1 LRDASRDKNNHYNQ
15 TLTGFYQQV
24 FMKQTGDQAE
34 TPRYLFIWI
43 GVLFGLGYWLIDMLV
58 DVLVFNEGTLRSQLL
73 HPVAAEL
80 MMRLS
85 FLVLSSCFGIFASVT
100 LQRQQTACVRAYD
113 AEMRLQVLLDS
124 AAEYIF
130 LINLE
135 GAILRANQ
143 SVFRDSG
150 FTPDEM
156 MGHHIKDFFSSDSQQ
171 LCECSF
177 PALRE
182 RGFNRAEIEFV
193 RKDGSV
199 INMECSATAVP
210 DQPGV
215 FSTFL
220 IIQHDITDRLQAA
233 RRLED
238 SERRFRAIFN
248 STYQFIGLLDPQGTT
263 LEANQT
269 ALDFIGQSN
278 ADVVGRKFWE
288 TPWWN
293 HSVALQEQLKTAIS
307 EAASGKLVRFE
318 ARHLGK
324 QGEQLIIDFSL
335 KPVLNDQGETVMI
348 IPEGHNITERKL
360 AEEKLK
366 QMQQDSAHMM
376 RVSTMGE
383 MASGM
388 AHELN
393 QPLTALLSYCGTA
406 LQLAQQAPSLPAG
419 FLDILERA
427 TEQAHRAGKVI
438 RHLRDF
444 VSKGK
449 NEKTCVV
456 LNELVQD
463 VIDLIGWELRE
474 TDIQIVFQQG
484 STNGEIFVDRIQIE
498 QVLINLIK
506 NSVEAIRNAGIEAGR
521 VEITSQFTEAN
532 TVELTVIDNGP
543 GISAGI
549 AGVLF
554 DPYQTSKESGMG
566 MGLSISRSI
575 VEAHN
580 GKLWVDKNR
589 SRGAMFCM
597 SLPGCR

>member
-1 LRDASRDKNNHYNQ
+1 
-15 TLTGFYQQV
+15 
-24 FMKQTGDQAE
+24 MKQTSDQAK

-43 GVLFGLGYWLIDMLV
+43 GVLFGLGYWFVDMLV
-58 DVLVFNEGTLRSQLL
+58 DVVVFNEGTLGSQLL
-73 HPVAAEL
+73 HPSATEF

-85 FLVLSSCFGIFASVT
+85 FLVLSSCFGIFATVT
-100 LQRQQTACVRAYD
+100 LQRQQAARVRAAD
-113 AEMRLQVLLDS
+113 AEMHLEVLLDS

-130 LINLE
+130 LIDSG

-156 MGHHIKDFFSSDSQQ
+156 MGHHIKEFFSPDSQQ

-182 RGFNRAEIEFV
+182 RGSNRADIEFV

-210 DQPGV
+210 DKQGE

-220 IIQHDITDRLQAA
+220 IIQRDITERLLAD

-248 STYQFIGLLDPQGTT
+248 STYQFIGLLDPQGTL

-269 ALDFIGQSN
+269 ALDFIGRSN

-293 HSVALQEQLKTAIS
+293 HSVALQEQLKSAIA
-307 EAASGKLVRFE
+307 EAASGKLVSFE
-318 ARHLGK
+318 ARHSGK

-335 KPVLNDQGETVMI
+335 KPVLNEQGETVMI
-348 IPEGHNITERKL
+348 IPEGRDITERRL
-360 AEEKLK
+360 AEEGLK
-366 QMQQDSAHMM
+366 QMQQESAHMM
-376 RVSTMGE
+376 RISTMGE

-393 QPLTALLSYCGTA
+393 QPLTALISYCGTA
-406 LQLAQQAPSLPAG
+406 KQLAQQAPSLPEG
-419 FLDILERA
+419 FIDILDRA
-427 TEQAHRAGKVI
+427 AEQAQRAGKVI

-449 NEKTCVV
+449 HDKTCV
-456 LNELVQD
+456 LLHELVQG

-474 TDIQIVFQQG
+474 TDIQIIFQQG
-484 STNGEIFVDRIQIE
+484 LNAGEIFVDRIQIE

-506 NSVEAIRNAGIEAGR
+506 NSVEAIMEAGIEAGR
-521 VEITSQFTEAN
+521 VEIASEFTEENSVLISVA
-532 TVELTVIDNGP
+532 DNGP

-549 AGVLF
+549 AGILF

-589 SRGAMFCM
+589 SSGALFCM

>member
-1 LRDASRDKNNHYNQ
+1 
-15 TLTGFYQQV
+15 
-24 FMKQTGDQAE
+24 MKQTGDQTE
-34 TPRYLFIWI
+34 TPRYLFIWM
-43 GVLFGLGYWLIDMLV
+43 GVLFGLGFWFVDMLV
-58 DVLVFNEGTLRSQLL
+58 DVVVFNEGTLRGQLL
-73 HPVAAEL
+73 HPSATEL
-80 MMRLS
+80 TMRLS
-85 FLVLSSCFGIFASVT
+85 FLVLSSCFGIFAAVT
-100 LQRQQTACVRAYD
+100 LQRQQAARVRAND
-113 AEMRLQVLLDS
+113 AELHLEMLLDS

-130 LINLE
+130 LIDSG
-135 GAILRANQ
+135 GAIVRANQ

-156 MGHHIKDFFSSDSQQ
+156 MGHHIKEFFSPDSQQ

-182 RGFNRAEIEFV
+182 RGSNRADIEFV

-210 DQPGV
+210 DKQGE

-220 IIQHDITDRLQAA
+220 IIQRDITERLQAA

-238 SERRFRAIFN
+238 GERRFRAIFN
-248 STYQFIGLLDPQGTT
+248 STYQFIGLLDPQGTL

-269 ALDFIGQSN
+269 ALDFIGLSN

-293 HSVALQEQLKTAIS
+293 HSVALQEQLKSAIA
-307 EAASGKLVRFE
+307 EAASGKLVSFE
-318 ARHLGK
+318 AQHHSK

-335 KPVLNDQGETVMI
+335 KPVLNEQGETVMI
-348 IPEGHNITERKL
+348 IPEGRDITERRL

-366 QMQQDSAHMM
+366 QMQQESAHMM
-376 RVSTMGE
+376 RISTMGE

-393 QPLTALLSYCGTA
+393 QPLTALVSYCGTA
-406 LQLAQQAPSLPAG
+406 KQLAQQAPSLPEG
-419 FLDILERA
+419 FIDILERA
-427 TEQAHRAGKVI
+427 AEQAQRAGKVI

-449 NEKTCVV
+449 HDKTCVV
-456 LNELVQD
+456 LHELVQG

-474 TDIQIVFQQG
+474 TDIQIIFQQG
-484 STNGEIFVDRIQIE
+484 LNAGEIFVDKIQIE

-506 NSVEAIRNAGIEAGR
+506 NSIEAIRNAGVEAGR
-521 VEITSQFTEAN
+521 VEIASQFTEEN
-532 TVELTVIDNGP
+532 SVEISVADNGP

-549 AGVLF
+549 AGILF

-589 SRGAMFCM
+589 SSGAMFCM

>member
-1 LRDASRDKNNHYNQ
+1 
-15 TLTGFYQQV
+15 
-24 FMKQTGDQAE
+24 MKQTSDQAK

-43 GVLFGLGYWLIDMLV
+43 GVLFGLGYWFVDMLV
-58 DVLVFNEGTLRSQLL
+58 DVVVFNEGTLGSQLL
-73 HPVAAEL
+73 HPPTSEL
-80 MMRLS
+80 IMRLS
-85 FLVLSSCFGIFASVT
+85 FLVLSSCFGIFAAVT
-100 LQRQQTACVRAYD
+100 LQRQQAARVRAAD
-113 AEMRLQVLLDS
+113 AELHLEMLLDS

-130 LINLE
+130 HINTE
-135 GAILRANQ
+135 GTILRANQ

-156 MGHHIKDFFSSDSQQ
+156 MGHHIKEFFSPDSQQ

-182 RGFNRAEIEFV
+182 RGSNRADIEFV

-210 DQPGV
+210 DKQGE

-220 IIQHDITDRLQAA
+220 IIQRDITERLLAD

-248 STYQFIGLLDPQGTT
+248 STYQFIGLLDPQGTL

-269 ALDFIGQSN
+269 ALDFIGLSN
-278 ADVVGRKFWE
+278 ADVVGKKFWE

-293 HSVALQEQLKTAIS
+293 HSLALQEQLKSAIA
-307 EAASGKLVRFE
+307 EASSGKLVRFE
-318 ARHLGK
+318 ALHRSK

-335 KPVLNDQGETVMI
+335 KPVLNEQGETVMI
-348 IPEGHNITERKL
+348 IPEGRDITERRL
-360 AEEKLK
+360 AEEGLK
-366 QMQQDSAHMM
+366 QMQQESAHMM
-376 RVSTMGE
+376 RISTMGE

-393 QPLTALLSYCGTA
+393 QPLTALISYCGTA
-406 LQLAQQAPSLPAG
+406 KQLAQQAPSLPEG
-419 FLDILERA
+419 FIDILDRA
-427 TEQAHRAGKVI
+427 AEQAQRAGKVI

-449 NEKTCVV
+449 HDKTCVV
-456 LNELVQD
+456 LHELVQG
-463 VIDLIGWELRE
+463 VIDLIGWELQK
-474 TDIQIVFQQG
+474 TDIQIIFQQG
-484 STNGEIFVDRIQIE
+484 SYAGEIFVDRIQIE
-498 QVLINLIK
+498 QLLINLIK
-506 NSVEAIRNAGIEAGR
+506 NSVEAIMEAGIEAGR
-521 VEITSQFTEAN
+521 VEIASEFTEENSVLISVA
-532 TVELTVIDNGP
+532 DNGP

-549 AGVLF
+549 AGILF

-589 SRGAMFCM
+589 PGGALFCM

>member
-1 LRDASRDKNNHYNQ
+1 
-15 TLTGFYQQV
+15 
-24 FMKQTGDQAE
+24 MKQTSDQAE

-43 GVLFGLGYWLIDMLV
+43 GVLFGLGYWFVDMLV
-58 DVLVFNEGTLRSQLL
+58 DVVVFNEGTLGSQLL
-73 HPVAAEL
+73 HPSATEF

-85 FLVLSSCFGIFASVT
+85 FLVLSSCFGIFAAVT
-100 LQRQQTACVRAYD
+100 LQRQQAARVRATD
-113 AEMRLQVLLDS
+113 AEMHLEVLLDS

-130 LINLE
+130 LIDSG

-156 MGHHIKDFFSSDSQQ
+156 MGHHIKEFFSPDSQQ

-182 RGFNRAEIEFV
+182 RGSNRADIEFV

-210 DQPGV
+210 DKQGE

-220 IIQHDITDRLQAA
+220 IIQRDITERLLAD

-248 STYQFIGLLDPQGTT
+248 STYQFIGLLDPQGTL

-269 ALDFIGQSN
+269 ALDFIGLSN

-293 HSVALQEQLKTAIS
+293 HSVALQEQLKSAIA
-307 EAASGKLVRFE
+307 EAASGKLVSFE
-318 ARHLGK
+318 ARHSGK

-335 KPVLNDQGETVMI
+335 KPVLNEQGETVMI
-348 IPEGHNITERKL
+348 IPEGRDITERRL
-360 AEEKLK
+360 AEEGLK
-366 QMQQDSAHMM
+366 QMQQESAHMM

-393 QPLTALLSYCGTA
+393 QPLTALVSYCGTA
-406 LQLAQQAPSLPAG
+406 QQLAQQAPSLPEG
-419 FLDILERA
+419 FIDILERA
-427 TEQAHRAGKVI
+427 AEQAQRAGKVI

-444 VSKGK
+444 VS
-449 NEKTCVV
+449 
-456 LNELVQD
+456 
-463 VIDLIGWELRE
+463 
-474 TDIQIVFQQG
+474 
-484 STNGEIFVDRIQIE
+484 
-498 QVLINLIK
+498 
-506 NSVEAIRNAGIEAGR
+506 
-521 VEITSQFTEAN
+521 
-532 TVELTVIDNGP
+532 
-543 GISAGI
+543 
-549 AGVLF
+549 
-554 DPYQTSKESGMG
+554 
-566 MGLSISRSI
+566 
-575 VEAHN
+575 N
-580 GKLWVDKNR
+580 GK
-589 SRGAMFCM
+589 A
-597 SLPGCR
+597 